1 MFLFFFIWYLLYK
14 VNNKNMKRKIHIT
27 EAQLKEIF
35 KKINEKNCVND
46 NDDVIEEDAQITIDG
61 NPYAASNG
69 GNLDQARKDAA
80 KNAVDSGVKLDN
92 ANISFDMQESV
103 IGKYSK
109 KQIKEARLQK
119 LVKESVKLVRKKDLK

>member
-1 MFLFFFIWYLLYK
+1 
-14 VNNKNMKRKIHIT
+14 MKRRIHIT
-27 EAQLKEIF
+27 ESQLKEIF
-35 KKINEKNCVND
+35 KHINENNKLNNE
-46 NDDVIEEDAQITIDG
+46 VIEEEAQVTIDG

-92 ANISFDMQESV
+92 ANISFDMQESLKKV
-103 IGKYSK
+103 TK

-119 LVKESVKLVRKKDLK
+119 LVKESVKLIRKKDLK